1 MISLYIYI
9 YMQTTIQEQLS
20 KAYRLQSNMN
30 NVCLLRVH
38 NLRKLDPKHKLL
50 TMC

>member
-1 MISLYIYI
+1 MISLYI

-20 KAYRLQSNMN
+20 KVYRLQSNIN
-30 NVCLLRVH
+30 NVCLLRVN

-50 TMC
+50 TTC